1 MPALCGEVAGAA
13 SVVLVLTFVTGVPRQ
28 AAEVGQI
35 RGLAGDSRGWRESS
49 GMVESP
55 DIDILARS
63 ELFRGV
69 PADVLRQL
77 QATSFRRKFAAG
89 ETVFQQEDTVTT
101 CYVVAVGRLRV
112 TQSTLDGQQII
123 IRYLGPGDVVGYAAL
138 TGGEVHPGA
147 VTAVDDSHLIGM
159 PAAVLREAMTRH
171 AAIAINAAALL
182 GQRYRDL
189 QLRLRELAT
198 EKVERRIAHTLLRL
212 AQQAGRRTARGVEI
226 AFPLSR
232 QDLAEMT
239 GTTLHTVSRTLS
251 GWEGR
256 GIIDSG
262 RRRVV
267 IAKPGALT
275 EVAEEG

>member
-1 MPALCGEVAGAA
+1 M
-13 SVVLVLTFVTGVPRQ
+13 
-28 AAEVGQI
+28 
-35 RGLAGDSRGWRESS
+35 
-49 GMVESP
+49 
-55 DIDILARS
+55 
-63 ELFRGV
+63 
-69 PADVLRQL
+69 
-77 QATSFRRKFAAG
+77 
-89 ETVFQQEDTVTT
+89 
-101 CYVVAVGRLRV
+101 
-112 TQSTLDGQQII
+112 
-123 IRYLGPGDVVGYAAL
+123 AL

>member
-1 MPALCGEVAGAA
+1 MA
-13 SVVLVLTFVTGVPRQ
+13 
-28 AAEVGQI
+28 
-35 RGLAGDSRGWRESS
+35 
-49 GMVESP
+49 ESP

-69 PADVLRQL
+69 PLEVLREL
-77 QATSFRRKFAAG
+77 HAASFRRKFPAG
-89 ETVFQQEDTVTT
+89 ETVFQQEDAVTT
-101 CYVVAVGRLRV
+101 FYVVVVGRLRV
-112 TQSTLDGQQII
+112 TQTTLDGQQII

-138 TGGEVHPGA
+138 TGAIAHPGA

-159 PAAVLREAMTRH
+159 PAALLREAMSRH
-171 AAIAINAAALL
+171 SRIAMNAVALL
-182 GQRYRDL
+182 GERYHDL
-189 QLRLRELAT
+189 QVRLRELAT

-212 AQQAGRRTARGVEI
+212 SQQAGRRTARGVEI

-251 GWEGR
+251 GWETR
-256 GIIDSG
+256 GLVDSG

-267 IAKPGALT
+267 IADSKALA
-275 EVAEEG
+275 EVAEEV